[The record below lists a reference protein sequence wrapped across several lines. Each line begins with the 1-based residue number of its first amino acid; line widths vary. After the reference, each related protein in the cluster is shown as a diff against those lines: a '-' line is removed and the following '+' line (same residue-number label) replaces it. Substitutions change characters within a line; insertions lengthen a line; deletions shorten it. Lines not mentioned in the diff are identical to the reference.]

1 MGGAKKAFITKANAA
16 NDLEGWGG
24 PGAGQGRSDGINVP
38 NKLRRL
44 WRFTSICLGAPPT
57 GVNRV
62 NHAHRGRMIGRLIA
76 NSQNL
81 V

>member
-38 NKLRRL
+38 NIVEIHVNLRR
-44 WRFTSICLGAPPT
+44 RSTHGSESREPCTSRADDWAP
-57 GVNRV
+57 
-62 NHAHRGRMIGRLIA
+62 HCK
-76 NSQNL
+76 
-81 V
+81 